1 MHLVN
6 PTGTTTPDPSPGVLP
21 PHGTYTYRST
31 VGRPLRP
38 ADGLSR
44 GDYTAHGE
52 DWVYKVAALPALP

>member
-21 PHGTYTYRST
+21 PHGTYTYRLT
-31 VGRPLRP
+31 VCRPLRP

-52 DWVYKVAALPALP
+52 YWDYVAAVLSALL